1 MVTGHDIKT
10 HKVPD
15 TSVPVFIAED
25 RLTGKLVW
33 KDASPGAAVLVGQWP
48 NLVGL
53 EADGKIQVVSLAGD
67 EGVYAFNPEDGKKP
81 WKFACNP
88 TAVVFKPGGRG
99 DISYIMEPSVFHKG
113 LLFPGVAT
121 IQTMVQVLGICGA
134 LILQNPVLKIRMML
148 GI

>member
-1 MVTGHDIKT
+1 MVTGHGVDTKT
-10 HKVPD
+10 HNVPD
-15 TSVPVFIAED
+15 VLAPVFIAED
-25 RLTGKLVW
+25 WLTGKLVW
-33 KDASPGAAVLVGQWP
+33 KDASPGAAVLEGQWP

-53 EADGKIQVVSLAGD
+53 EVDGKIQVVSLAGD
-67 EGVYAFNPEDGKKP
+67 EGGVYAFNPEDGKKP

-121 IQTMVQVLGICGA
+121 IQTMI
-134 LILQNPVLKIRMML
+134 
-148 GI
+148 